1 MLMKSSPPKYK
12 NASPSW
18 LGSMENYVGHITMPR
33 IADCIYYHPI
43 KVIHP
48 FYVMIGGKKTDP
60 LYYRGVF
67 ATFEEAVK
75 SRDEYLKQ
83 HQ

>member
-1 MLMKSSPPKYK
+1 
-12 NASPSW
+12 
-18 LGSMENYVGHITMPR
+18 MPR

>member
-1 MLMKSSPPKYK
+1 
-12 NASPSW
+12 
-18 LGSMENYVGHITMPR
+18 MPR
-33 IADCIYYHPI
+33 IAEYIYYRPTR
-43 KVIHP
+43 VLHP
-48 FYVMIGGKKTDP
+48 FYLQIGNNKNAP

-75 SRDEYLKQ
+75 SRDEYLDQ